1 MTKDEIQIWMLVAFI
16 FALAISSYKIYIIFS
31 KPLPGLDSKTQH
43 LQLQTII
50 LDALKQL
57 DNKEVDVQELFFLL
71 QEIDEL
77 QDEAYKNF
85 NINRLNQLLQQ
96 LFYTYEVSSLNELIE
111 TVHQSERATSKE
123 NDA

>member
-111 TVHQSERATSKE
+111 TVHQSERATSK
-123 NDA
+123 